1 MTSTPGTAPG
11 TPPGDRSRLRRRA
24 GTAAVAALLLAGVPA
39 GAAVSADAG
48 TPRTATGPQGQKL
61 TVSATTGL
69 APAGQKIRVQGE
81 GYGLTT
87 GIYVAL
93 CKDNGDNRVPSPCLG
108 GADMSGGS
116 KTSQWIVPPGDPYE
130 GDLASAF
137 GPGGTF
143 DVEIEVTEKGDGLDC
158 AEVACSVVTR
168 ADHRAAGNRT
178 QDVRIPVAFAG
189 QEPGEPGGGEGVDVP
204 AGTVSYTPAAEFTTA
219 GKPLDLLL
227 HPDSKKLY
235 VGADN
240 LPDTADVDERG
251 LHVLNPEDGTSESWI
266 TQAPGSTGALRASAA
281 ARIAGPLPGDGVV
294 YNYPLRGVGSAKS
307 GDQAASGVWL
317 AGSTITDIAPG
328 TTPDTVLVAQG
339 ATLSE
344 IERATGTATRT
355 LTLPGGTRFAADPER
370 GAVWYTDF
378 TGGKLHRVDLASF
391 TVTGSFDLPGGPGMA
406 GFTETDPATGAVWV
420 GVDRSV
426 VVFDAAGTLV
436 KTLVGKDLA
445 RDAAFDTETGRAY
458 VVWQDG
464 GDLSDPANDNN
475 GTLTVYGSE
484 DFAPAAKDLSL
495 PGNHSQ
501 AGAASLAVEPGGAT
515 VFVTSPAEGKI
526 TRLVRQVSPLVTHA
540 PTDLAAKEGEEVA
553 LTAEAEGTPEPTVR
567 WQVSTDGAQ
576 TWKDVEGATEP
587 ALTFTARTAHDG
599 YRYRAEFRNGVGTTR
614 TAAVTLTVTPAT
626 GGDSGGDTGG
636 DTGSTGDA
644 SNGGGSTGGDG
655 STGADGGTQPSG
667 GSTSDGSGSTGATTG
682 DSGST
687 GTATGDP
694 GSTGTTGGS
703 TGTSGGST
711 PSAGGSTGT
720 AGDSGSTVGGGVAG
734 GTGTAATSGGGSLAA
749 TGATVMSVT
758 LAAAG
763 LVGTGVLV
771 HRRAR
776 RRTEGAL

>member
-1 MTSTPGTAPG
+1 MTSTPGTSPG
-11 TPPGDRSRLRRRA
+11 TPPGGRSRLRRRA
-24 GTAAVAALLLAGVPA
+24 GTAAVAALLLAAVPA

-48 TPRTATGPQGQKL
+48 TPKTATGPQGQRL

-69 APAGQKIRVQGE
+69 DPAGQKLRVQGE

-116 KTSQWIVPPGDPYE
+116 RTSQWIVPPGDPYE

-143 DVEIEVTEKGDGLDC
+143 DVEIEITQKGDGLDC
-158 AEVACSVVTR
+158 AEVSCSVVTR
-168 ADHRAAGNRT
+168 ADHRAAGDRT

-189 QEPGEPGGGEGVDVP
+189 QEPGGGDGGEGVDVP
-204 AGTVSYTPAAEFTTA
+204 PGTVSYQAAADFTSA

-240 LPDTADVDERG
+240 LPDTADIDERG
-251 LHVLNPEDGTSESWI
+251 LHVLNPGDGTSESWI
-266 TQAPGSTGALRASAA
+266 SQAPGSTGELRASAA

-294 YNYPLRGVGSAKS
+294 YNYPLRGVGSAAS
-307 GDQAASGVWL
+307 GDEAASGVWL
-317 AGSTITDIAPG
+317 AGATITDIAPG

-355 LTLPGGTRFAADPER
+355 LTLPGGNRFAADPGR
-370 GAVWYTDF
+370 GALWYADF
-378 TGGKLHRVDLASF
+378 AGGKLHRVDLESF
-391 TVTGSFDLPGGPGMA
+391 TVSGSFDLPGGPGMA
-406 GFTETDPATGAVWV
+406 GFAATDPATGAVWI

-426 VVFDAAGTLV
+426 LVFDAAGTLV
-436 KTLVGKDLA
+436 RTLVGKDLA
-445 RDAAFDTETGRAY
+445 RDAAFDTATGRAY

-475 GTLTVYGSE
+475 GTLTVYDSE
-484 DFAPAAKDLSL
+484 DFAPAAKDVSL

-501 AGAASLAVEPGGAT
+501 AGAAALAVEPGGAT

-526 TRLVRQVSPLVTHA
+526 TKLVRQVSPLVTHA
-540 PTDLAAKEGEEVA
+540 PADLTAKEGEEVA

-567 WQVSTDGAQ
+567 WQVSTDGSQ
-576 TWKDVEGATEP
+576 TWQDVEGATEP
-587 ALTFTARTAHDG
+587 ALTFTARTAQDG
-599 YRYRAEFRNGVGTTR
+599 YRYRAEFRNTVGTTR

-636 DTGSTGDA
+636 DSGGDIGGDSGGDTGGAGDS
-644 SNGGGSTGGDG
+644 SNGSGSKGSDGSTGGD
-655 STGADGGTQPSG
+655 SGTQSAA
-667 GSTSDGSGSTGATTG
+667 GSTTG
-682 DSGST
+682 DANST
-687 GTATGDP
+687 GGY
-694 GSTGTTGGS
+694 GSS
-703 TGTSGGST
+703 NA
-711 PSAGGSTGT
+711 AGGSTGT
-720 AGDSGSTVGGGVAG
+720 AGGSGSTVGGGAG
-734 GTGTAATSGGGSLAA
+734 SVGGATGAAATSGGGSLAA
-749 TGATVMSVT
+749 TGTTVISVT
-758 LAAAG
+758 LLAAA
-763 LVGTGVLV
+763 LVGTGVLI
-771 HRRAR
+771 HRRTR
-776 RRTEGAL
+776 RRAEGAL

>member
-11 TPPGDRSRLRRRA
+11 GQSRLRRRA
-24 GTAAVAALLLAGVPA
+24 GTAAVAALLLAGIPV

-48 TPRTATGPQGQKL
+48 TPKTATGPQGQKL
-61 TVSATTGL
+61 TVSANTGL
-69 APAGQKIRVQGE
+69 DPAGQKVRVQGE

-130 GDLASAF
+130 GDLAQAF

-143 DVEIEVTEKGDGLDC
+143 DVEIEIAQKGDGLDC

-168 ADHRAAGNRT
+168 ADHRAAGDRT

-189 QEPGEPGGGEGVDVP
+189 QDPGDGGGEGVDVP
-204 AGTVSYTPAAEFTTA
+204 AGTISYKSAAEFTTA

-251 LHVLNPEDGTSESWI
+251 LHVLNPETGTSESWI
-266 TQAPGSTGALRASAA
+266 SQAPGSTGALRPSAA

-307 GDQAASGVWL
+307 GDEAASGVWL
-317 AGSTITDIAPG
+317 AGPTITDIAPG

-355 LTLPGGTRFAADPER
+355 LTLPGGTQFAADTER
-370 GAVWYTDF
+370 GALWYSDF
-378 TGGKLHRVDLASF
+378 AAGKMHRVDLTSF
-391 TVTGSFDLPGGPGMA
+391 TVSGSFDLPGGPGGMA

-426 VVFDAAGTLV
+426 LVFDAAGTLV

-445 RDAAFDTETGRAY
+445 RDAAFDTASGRAY
-458 VVWQDG
+458 VVRQDG

-475 GTLTVYGSE
+475 GTLTVYGTE
-484 DFAPAAKDLSL
+484 DFAVAAKDLSL

-501 AGAASLAVEPGGAT
+501 AGAASLAVEPGGTT

-526 TRLVRQVSPLVTHA
+526 TKLVRQVSPLVTRA
-540 PTDLAAKEGEEVA
+540 PADLTAEEGEEVA
-553 LTAEAEGTPEPTVR
+553 LTAEAEGAPEPTVR

-576 TWKDVEGATEP
+576 TWKDVEGATES
-587 ALTFTARTAHDG
+587 ALTFTARTAQDG
-599 YRYRAEFRNGVGTTR
+599 YRYRAEFRNDVGTTR
-614 TAAVTLTVTPAT
+614 TAAVTLTVTAAT
-626 GGDSGGDTGG
+626 GGDTGG
-636 DTGSTGDA
+636 DVGGDTGGNGDA
-644 SNGGGSTGGDG
+644 SNGVGSTGGDG
-655 STGADGGTQPSG
+655 ATGGDGGTQTSG
-667 GSTSDGSGSTGATTG
+667 GSTNGGSDSTG
-682 DSGST
+682 GS
-687 GTATGDP
+687 
-694 GSTGTTGGS
+694 GS
-703 TGTSGGST
+703 TGTSGGSSGT
-711 PSAGGSTGT
+711 VGG
-720 AGDSGSTVGGGVAG
+720 SGSTVGGGVAG

-763 LVGTGVLV
+763 LVGAGVLV

>member
-11 TPPGDRSRLRRRA
+11 GQSRLRRRA
-24 GTAAVAALLLAGVPA
+24 GTAAVAALLLAGIPV

-48 TPRTATGPQGQKL
+48 TPKTATGPQGQKL
-61 TVSATTGL
+61 TVSANTGL
-69 APAGQKIRVQGE
+69 DPAGQKVRVQGE

-130 GDLASAF
+130 GDLAQAF

-143 DVEIEVTEKGDGLDC
+143 DVEIEIAQKGDGLDC

-168 ADHRAAGNRT
+168 ADHRAAGDRT

-189 QEPGEPGGGEGVDVP
+189 QDPGDGGGEGVDVP
-204 AGTVSYTPAAEFTTA
+204 AGTISYKSAAEFTTA

-251 LHVLNPEDGTSESWI
+251 LHVLNPETGTSDSWI
-266 TQAPGSTGALRASAA
+266 SQAPGSTGALRASAA

-307 GDQAASGVWL
+307 GDEAASGVWL
-317 AGSTITDIAPG
+317 AGPTITDIAPG

-355 LTLPGGTRFAADPER
+355 LTLPGGTQFAADPER
-370 GAVWYTDF
+370 GALWYTDF
-378 TGGKLHRVDLASF
+378 AAGKMHRVDLTSF
-391 TVTGSFDLPGGPGMA
+391 TVSGSFDLPGGPGGMA

-426 VVFDAAGTLV
+426 LVFDAAGTLV

-445 RDAAFDTETGRAY
+445 RDAAFDTASGRAY
-458 VVWQDG
+458 VVRQDG

-475 GTLTVYGSE
+475 GTLTVYGTE
-484 DFAPAAKDLSL
+484 DFAVAAKDLSL

-501 AGAASLAVEPGGAT
+501 AGAASLAVEPGGTT

-526 TRLVRQVSPLVTHA
+526 TKLVRQVSPLVTRA
-540 PTDLAAKEGEEVA
+540 PADLTAKEGEEVA
-553 LTAEAEGTPEPTVR
+553 LTAEAEGAPEPTVR

-576 TWKDVEGATEP
+576 TWKDVEGATES
-587 ALTFTARTAHDG
+587 ALTFTARTAQDG
-599 YRYRAEFRNGVGTTR
+599 YRYRAEFRNDVGTTR
-614 TAAVTLTVTPAT
+614 TAAVTLTVTAAT
-626 GGDSGGDTGG
+626 GGDTGG
-636 DTGSTGDA
+636 DVGGDTGGNGDA
-644 SNGGGSTGGDG
+644 SNGVGSTGGDG
-655 STGADGGTQPSG
+655 ATGGDGGTQTSG
-667 GSTSDGSGSTGATTG
+667 GSTNGGSDSTG
-682 DSGST
+682 GS
-687 GTATGDP
+687 
-694 GSTGTTGGS
+694 GS
-703 TGTSGGST
+703 TGTSGGSSGT
-711 PSAGGSTGT
+711 VGG
-720 AGDSGSTVGGGVAG
+720 SGSTVGGGVAG

-763 LVGTGVLV
+763 LVGAGVLV

>member
-11 TPPGDRSRLRRRA
+11 TPPGGQSRLRRRA
-24 GTAAVAALLLAGVPA
+24 GTAAVAALLLAGIPV
-39 GAAVSADAG
+39 GAVVSADAG
-48 TPRTATGPQGQKL
+48 TPKTATGPQGQKL

-69 APAGQKIRVQGE
+69 DPAQQKVRVQGE

-130 GDLASAF
+130 GDLAQAF

-143 DVEIEVTEKGDGLDC
+143 DVDIEIAQKGDGLDC

-168 ADHRAAGNRT
+168 ADHRAAGDRT

-189 QEPGEPGGGEGVDVP
+189 QDPGDGGGEGVDVP
-204 AGTVSYTPAAEFTTA
+204 AGTVSYRSAADFTTA

-251 LHVLNPEDGTSESWI
+251 LHVLNPENGASESWI
-266 TQAPGSTGALRASAA
+266 SQAPGSTGALRASAA

-307 GDQAASGVWL
+307 GDEAATGVWL

-344 IERATGTATRT
+344 IGRATGTATRS
-355 LTLPGGTRFAADPER
+355 LTLPGGTQFAADPER
-370 GAVWYTDF
+370 KALWYTDF
-378 TGGKLHRVDLASF
+378 TAGKLHRVDLASF
-391 TVTGSFDLPGGPGMA
+391 TVSGSFDLPGGPGGMA

-420 GVDRSV
+420 GVGRSV
-426 VVFDAAGTLV
+426 LVFDAAGTLV
-436 KTLVGKDLA
+436 KTLLGKDLA
-445 RDAAFDTETGRAY
+445 RDAAFDTASGRAY

-475 GTLTVYGSE
+475 GTLTVYGTE
-484 DFAPAAKDLSL
+484 DFAVAAQDLSL

-526 TRLVRQVSPLVTHA
+526 TKLVRQVSPLVTRA
-540 PTDLAAKEGEEVA
+540 PADLTAKEGEEVA

-587 ALTFTARTAHDG
+587 ALTFTARTAQDG
-599 YRYRAEFRNGVGTTR
+599 YRYRAEFRNDVGTTR

-626 GGDSGGDTGG
+626 GGDTGG
-636 DTGSTGDA
+636 DVGGNGDA
-644 SNGGGSTGGDG
+644 SNGAGSTGSDG
-655 STGADGGTQPSG
+655 STVGDGGTQSSG
-667 GSTSDGSGSTGATTG
+667 GSTTGDSDSTGGSGSTGTSAGSTGTSDGSGA
-682 DSGST
+682 
-687 GTATGDP
+687 
-694 GSTGTTGGS
+694 
-703 TGTSGGST
+703 
-711 PSAGGSTGT
+711 
-720 AGDSGSTVGGGVAG
+720 TVGGGVAG

-763 LVGTGVLV
+763 LVGAGVLV

>member
-11 TPPGDRSRLRRRA
+11 GQSRLRRRA
-24 GTAAVAALLLAGVPA
+24 GTAAVAALLLAGIPV

-48 TPRTATGPQGQKL
+48 TPKTATGPQGQKL

-69 APAGQKIRVQGE
+69 DPAGQKVRVQGE

-130 GDLASAF
+130 GDLAQAF

-143 DVEIEVTEKGDGLDC
+143 DVEIEIAQKGDGLDC

-168 ADHRAAGNRT
+168 ADHRAAGDRT

-189 QEPGEPGGGEGVDVP
+189 QDPGDGGGEGVDVP
-204 AGTVSYTPAAEFTTA
+204 AGTISYKSAAEFTTA

-251 LHVLNPEDGTSESWI
+251 LHVLNPETGTSESWI
-266 TQAPGSTGALRASAA
+266 SQAPGSTGALRASAA

-307 GDQAASGVWL
+307 GDEAASGVWL
-317 AGSTITDIAPG
+317 AGPTITDIAPG

-355 LTLPGGTRFAADPER
+355 LTLPGGTQFAADPER
-370 GAVWYTDF
+370 GALWYTDF
-378 TGGKLHRVDLASF
+378 AAGKMHRVDLTSF
-391 TVTGSFDLPGGPGMA
+391 TVSGSFDLPGGPGGMA

-426 VVFDAAGTLV
+426 LVFDAAGTLV

-445 RDAAFDTETGRAY
+445 RDAAFDTASGRAY

-475 GTLTVYGSE
+475 GTLTVYGTE
-484 DFAPAAKDLSL
+484 DFAVAAKVLSL

-501 AGAASLAVEPGGAT
+501 AGAASLAVEPGGTT

-526 TRLVRQVSPLVTHA
+526 TKLVRQVSPLVTRA
-540 PTDLAAKEGEEVA
+540 PADLTAKEGEEVA
-553 LTAEAEGTPEPTVR
+553 LTAEAEGAPEPTVR

-576 TWKDVEGATEP
+576 TWKDVEGATES
-587 ALTFTARTAHDG
+587 ALTFTARTAQDG
-599 YRYRAEFRNGVGTTR
+599 YRYRAEFRNDVGTTR
-614 TAAVTLTVTPAT
+614 TAAVTLTVTAAT
-626 GGDSGGDTGG
+626 GGDTGG
-636 DTGSTGDA
+636 DVGGDTGGNGDA
-644 SNGGGSTGGDG
+644 SNGVGSTGGDG
-655 STGADGGTQPSG
+655 ATGGDGGTQTSG
-667 GSTSDGSGSTGATTG
+667 GSTNGGSDS
-682 DSGST
+682 
-687 GTATGDP
+687 
-694 GSTGTTGGS
+694 TGGS
-703 TGTSGGST
+703 GYTGTSGGSSGT
-711 PSAGGSTGT
+711 VGG
-720 AGDSGSTVGGGVAG
+720 SGSTVGGGVAG

-763 LVGTGVLV
+763 LVGAGVLV

>member
-1 MTSTPGTAPG
+1 MTSTPGIAPG
-11 TPPGDRSRLRRRA
+11 GQSRLRRRA
-24 GTAAVAALLLAGVPA
+24 GTAAVAALLLAGIPV

-48 TPRTATGPQGQKL
+48 TPKTATGPQGQKL
-61 TVSATTGL
+61 TVSANTGL
-69 APAGQKIRVQGE
+69 DPAGQKVRVQGE

-130 GDLASAF
+130 GDLAQAF

-143 DVEIEVTEKGDGLDC
+143 DVEIEIAQKGDGLDC

-168 ADHRAAGNRT
+168 ADHRAAGDRT

-189 QEPGEPGGGEGVDVP
+189 QDPGDGGGEGVDVP
-204 AGTVSYTPAAEFTTA
+204 AGTISYKSAAEFTTA

-251 LHVLNPEDGTSESWI
+251 LHVLNPETGTSDSWI
-266 TQAPGSTGALRASAA
+266 SQAPGSTGALRASAA

-307 GDQAASGVWL
+307 GDEAASGVWL

-355 LTLPGGTRFAADPER
+355 LTLPGGTQFAADPER
-370 GAVWYTDF
+370 GALWYTDF
-378 TGGKLHRVDLASF
+378 AAGKMHRVDLTSF
-391 TVTGSFDLPGGPGMA
+391 TVSGSFDLPGGPGGMA

-426 VVFDAAGTLV
+426 LVFDAAGTLV

-445 RDAAFDTETGRAY
+445 RDAAFDTASGRAY

-475 GTLTVYGSE
+475 GTLTVYGTE
-484 DFAPAAKDLSL
+484 DFAVAAKDLSL

-501 AGAASLAVEPGGAT
+501 AGAASLAVEPGGTT

-526 TRLVRQVSPLVTHA
+526 TKLVRQVSPLVTRA
-540 PTDLAAKEGEEVA
+540 PADLTAKEGEEVA
-553 LTAEAEGTPEPTVR
+553 LTAEAEGAPEPTVR

-576 TWKDVEGATEP
+576 TWKDVEGATES
-587 ALTFTARTAHDG
+587 ALTFTARTAQDG
-599 YRYRAEFRNGVGTTR
+599 YRYRAEFRNDVGTTR
-614 TAAVTLTVTPAT
+614 TAAVTLTVTAAT
-626 GGDSGGDTGG
+626 GGDTGG
-636 DTGSTGDA
+636 DVGGDTGGNGDA
-644 SNGGGSTGGDG
+644 SNGVGSTEGDGATGGDG
-655 STGADGGTQPSG
+655 GTQTSG
-667 GSTSDGSGSTGATTG
+667 GSTNGGSDSTG
-682 DSGST
+682 GS
-687 GTATGDP
+687 
-694 GSTGTTGGS
+694 GS
-703 TGTSGGST
+703 TGTSGGSSGT
-711 PSAGGSTGT
+711 VGG
-720 AGDSGSTVGGGVAG
+720 SGSTVGGGVAG

-763 LVGTGVLV
+763 LVGAGVLV

>member
-11 TPPGDRSRLRRRA
+11 GQSRLRRRA
-24 GTAAVAALLLAGVPA
+24 GTAAVAALLLAGIPV

-48 TPRTATGPQGQKL
+48 TPKTATGPQGQKL
-61 TVSATTGL
+61 TVSANTGL
-69 APAGQKIRVQGE
+69 DPAGQKVRVQGE

-130 GDLASAF
+130 GDLAQAF

-143 DVEIEVTEKGDGLDC
+143 DVEIEIAQKGDGLDC

-168 ADHRAAGNRT
+168 ADHRAAGDRT

-189 QEPGEPGGGEGVDVP
+189 QDPGDGGGEGVDVP
-204 AGTVSYTPAAEFTTA
+204 AGTISYKSAAEFTTA

-251 LHVLNPEDGTSESWI
+251 LHVLNPETGTSESWI
-266 TQAPGSTGALRASAA
+266 SQAPGSTGALRPSAA

-307 GDQAASGVWL
+307 GDEAASGVWL
-317 AGSTITDIAPG
+317 AGPTITDIAPG

-355 LTLPGGTRFAADPER
+355 LTLPGGTQFAADPER
-370 GAVWYTDF
+370 GALWYSDF
-378 TGGKLHRVDLASF
+378 AAGKMHRVDLTSF
-391 TVTGSFDLPGGPGMA
+391 TVSGSFDLPGGPGGMA

-426 VVFDAAGTLV
+426 LVFDAAGTLV

-445 RDAAFDTETGRAY
+445 RDAAFDTASGRAY
-458 VVWQDG
+458 VVRQDG

-475 GTLTVYGSE
+475 GTLTVYGTE
-484 DFAPAAKDLSL
+484 DFAVAAKDLSL

-501 AGAASLAVEPGGAT
+501 AGAASLAVEPGGTT

-526 TRLVRQVSPLVTHA
+526 TKLVRQVSPLVTRA
-540 PTDLAAKEGEEVA
+540 PADLTAKEGEEVA
-553 LTAEAEGTPEPTVR
+553 LTAEAEGAPEPTVR

-576 TWKDVEGATEP
+576 TWKDVEGATES
-587 ALTFTARTAHDG
+587 ALTFTARTAQDG
-599 YRYRAEFRNGVGTTR
+599 YRYRAEFRNDVGTTR
-614 TAAVTLTVTPAT
+614 TAAVTLTVTAAT
-626 GGDSGGDTGG
+626 GGDTGG
-636 DTGSTGDA
+636 DVGGDTGGNGDA
-644 SNGGGSTGGDG
+644 SNGVGSTGGDG
-655 STGADGGTQPSG
+655 ATGGDGGTQTSG
-667 GSTSDGSGSTGATTG
+667 GSTNGGSDSTG
-682 DSGST
+682 GS
-687 GTATGDP
+687 
-694 GSTGTTGGS
+694 GS
-703 TGTSGGST
+703 TGTSGGSSGT
-711 PSAGGSTGT
+711 VGGP
-720 AGDSGSTVGGGVAG
+720 GSTVGGGVAG

-763 LVGTGVLV
+763 LVGAGVLV

>member
-1 MTSTPGTAPG
+1 MTSTPGIAPG
-11 TPPGDRSRLRRRA
+11 TPPGGRSRLRRRA
-24 GTAAVAALLLAGVPA
+24 GTAAVAALLLAGIPV

-48 TPRTATGPQGQKL
+48 TPKTATGPQGQKL

-69 APAGQKIRVQGE
+69 DPAQQKVRVQGE

-130 GDLASAF
+130 GDLAQAF

-143 DVEIEVTEKGDGLDC
+143 DVEIEIAQKGDGLDC

-168 ADHRAAGNRT
+168 ADHRAAGDRT

-189 QEPGEPGGGEGVDVP
+189 QDPGDGGGEGVDVP
-204 AGTVSYTPAAEFTTA
+204 AGSVSYKSAADFTTA

-251 LHVLNPEDGTSESWI
+251 LHVLNPENGASESWI
-266 TQAPGSTGALRASAA
+266 SQAPGSTGALRASAA

-307 GDQAASGVWL
+307 GDAAATGVWL

-355 LTLPGGTRFAADPER
+355 LTLPGGTQFAADPER
-370 GAVWYTDF
+370 GALWYTDF
-378 TGGKLHRVDLASF
+378 TAGKLHRVDLASF
-391 TVTGSFDLPGGPGMA
+391 TVSGSFDLPGGSGGMA

-420 GVDRSV
+420 GVGRSV
-426 VVFDAAGTLV
+426 LVFDAAGTLV

-445 RDAAFDTETGRAY
+445 RDAAFDTASGRAY

-475 GTLTVYGSE
+475 GTLTVYGTE
-484 DFAPAAKDLSL
+484 DFAVAAQDLSL

-526 TRLVRQVSPLVTHA
+526 TKLVRQVSPLVTRA
-540 PTDLAAKEGEEVA
+540 PADLTAKEGEEVT
-553 LTAEAEGTPEPTVR
+553 LGAEAEGAPEPTVR

-576 TWKDVEGATEP
+576 TWKDVEGATES
-587 ALTFTARTAHDG
+587 ALTFTARTAQDG
-599 YRYRAEFRNGVGTTR
+599 YRYRAEFRNDVGTTR
-614 TAAVTLTVTPAT
+614 TAAVKLTVTPAT
-626 GGDSGGDTGG
+626 GGDTGG
-636 DTGSTGDA
+636 DVGGNGDA
-644 SNGGGSTGGDG
+644 SNGAGSTGSDGSTGGDG
-655 STGADGGTQPSG
+655 GTQSSG
-667 GSTSDGSGSTGATTG
+667 GSTTG
-682 DSGST
+682 DSDST
-687 GTATGDP
+687 G
-694 GSTGTTGGS
+694 GSGS

-711 PSAGGSTGT
+711 GTSDGSG
-720 AGDSGSTVGGGVAG
+720 ATVGGGVAG
-734 GTGTAATSGGGSLAA
+734 GAGTAATSGGGSLAA

-763 LVGTGVLV
+763 LVGAGVLV

-776 RRTEGAL
+776 RRTEAAL

>member
-11 TPPGDRSRLRRRA
+11 GQSRLRRRA
-24 GTAAVAALLLAGVPA
+24 GTAAVAALLLAGIPV

-48 TPRTATGPQGQKL
+48 TPKTATGPQGQKL

-69 APAGQKIRVQGE
+69 DPAGQKVRVQGE

-130 GDLASAF
+130 GDLAQAF

-143 DVEIEVTEKGDGLDC
+143 DVEIEIAQKGDGLDC

-168 ADHRAAGNRT
+168 ADHRAAGDRT

-189 QEPGEPGGGEGVDVP
+189 QDPGDGGGEGVDVP
-204 AGTVSYTPAAEFTTA
+204 AGTISYKSAAEFTTA

-251 LHVLNPEDGTSESWI
+251 LHVLNPETGTSESWI
-266 TQAPGSTGALRASAA
+266 SQAPGSTGALRASAA

-307 GDQAASGVWL
+307 GDEAASGVWL
-317 AGSTITDIAPG
+317 AGPTITDIAPG

-355 LTLPGGTRFAADPER
+355 LTLPGGTQFAADPER
-370 GAVWYTDF
+370 GALWYTDF
-378 TGGKLHRVDLASF
+378 AAGKMHRVDLTSF
-391 TVTGSFDLPGGPGMA
+391 TVSGSFDLPGGPGGMA

-426 VVFDAAGTLV
+426 LVFDAAGTLV

-445 RDAAFDTETGRAY
+445 RDAAFDTASGRAY

-475 GTLTVYGSE
+475 GTLTVYGTE
-484 DFAPAAKDLSL
+484 DFAVAAKVLSL

-501 AGAASLAVEPGGAT
+501 AGAASLAVEPGGTT

-526 TRLVRQVSPLVTHA
+526 TKLVRQVSPLVTRA
-540 PTDLAAKEGEEVA
+540 PADLTAKEGEEVA
-553 LTAEAEGTPEPTVR
+553 LTAEAEGAPEPTVR

-576 TWKDVEGATEP
+576 TWKDVEGATES
-587 ALTFTARTAHDG
+587 ALTFTARTAQDG
-599 YRYRAEFRNGVGTTR
+599 YRYRAEFRNDVGTTR
-614 TAAVTLTVTPAT
+614 TAAVTLTVTAAT
-626 GGDSGGDTGG
+626 GGDTGG
-636 DTGSTGDA
+636 DVGGDTGGNGDA
-644 SNGGGSTGGDG
+644 SNGVGSTGGDG
-655 STGADGGTQPSG
+655 ATGGDGGTQTSG
-667 GSTSDGSGSTGATTG
+667 GSTNGGSDS
-682 DSGST
+682 
-687 GTATGDP
+687 
-694 GSTGTTGGS
+694 TGGS
-703 TGTSGGST
+703 GYTGTSGGSSGT
-711 PSAGGSTGT
+711 VGG
-720 AGDSGSTVGGGVAG
+720 SGSTVGGGVAG

-758 LAAAG
+758 LPAAG
-763 LVGTGVLV
+763 LVGAGVLV

>member
-11 TPPGDRSRLRRRA
+11 TPTGGRGRPIRRA
-24 GTAAVAALLLAGVPA
+24 GTAAVAALLLAGIPV

-48 TPRTATGPQGQKL
+48 TPKTATGPQGQKL
-61 TVSATTGL
+61 TVSATAGL
-69 APAGQKIRVQGE
+69 DPDGQKVRVTGE

-143 DVEIEVTEKGDGLDC
+143 DVEIEITQKGDGLDC

-189 QEPGEPGGGEGVDVP
+189 QEPGEPGGEGVDVP
-204 AGTVSYTPAAEFTTA
+204 AGTVSYKAAADFTSA

-227 HPDSKKLY
+227 HPESKKLY

-251 LHVLNPEDGTSESWI
+251 LHVLNPEDGKAESWI
-266 TQAPGSTGALRASAA
+266 SQAPGSTGELRASAA

-294 YNYPLRGVGSAKS
+294 YNYPLRGVGSAKA
-307 GDQAASGVWL
+307 GDKSAVGVWL

-328 TTPDTVLVAQG
+328 TTKDTVLVAQG
-339 ATLSE
+339 AKLSE
-344 IERATGTATRT
+344 IERATGTAVRS
-355 LTLPGGTRFAADPER
+355 LTLPGGTQFAADPER
-370 GAVWYTDF
+370 GALWYSDF
-378 TGGKLHRVDLASF
+378 TAGKLHRVDLASF
-391 TVTGSFDLPGGPGMA
+391 AVTGTFDLPGAQGA
-406 GFTETDPATGAVWV
+406 TGFTEADPATGAVWV
-420 GVDRSV
+420 GVNRSV
-426 VVFDAAGTLV
+426 LVFDAAGKLL

-445 RDAAFDTETGRAY
+445 RDAAFDTATGRAY
-458 VVWQDG
+458 VAWQDG

-475 GTLTVYGSE
+475 GTLAVYDNE
-484 DFAPAAKDLSL
+484 DFAVASKDVSL

-501 AGAASLAVEPGGAT
+501 AGSASLAVEPGGSA
-515 VFVTSPAEGKI
+515 VYVTSPAEGKI
-526 TRLVRQVSPLVTHA
+526 TKLVRQVSPLVTRA
-540 PTDLAAKEGEEVA
+540 PADLTAKDGEEVS

-567 WQVSTDGAQ
+567 WQVSADDSQ
-576 TWKDVEGATEP
+576 TWKDVEGAAGP
-587 ALTFTARTAHDG
+587 ALTFTARTAQDG
-599 YRYRAEFRNGVGTTR
+599 YRYRAEFRNDVGTTR
-614 TAAVTLTVTPAT
+614 TTPVTLTVTAATGGGDT
-626 GGDSGGDTGG
+626 GGDSGGNG
-636 DTGSTGDA
+636 DT
-644 SNGGGSTGGDG
+644 SNGT
-655 STGADGGTQPSG
+655 
-667 GSTSDGSGSTGATTG
+667 DGSGSTGGTG
-682 DSGST
+682 STGAGSAGGDSGTQSAGGSTGGSGST
-687 GTATGDP
+687 GTA
-694 GSTGTTGGS
+694 GST
-703 TGTSGGST
+703 
-711 PSAGGSTGT
+711 
-720 AGDSGSTVGGGVAG
+720 GSTVGGGS
-734 GTGTAATSGGGSLAA
+734 TGAAATSGGGSLAA

-758 LAAAG
+758 LTAAA
-763 LVGTGVLV
+763 LVGAGVLV

>member
-11 TPPGDRSRLRRRA
+11 GQSRLRRRA
-24 GTAAVAALLLAGVPA
+24 GTAAVAALLLAGIPV

-48 TPRTATGPQGQKL
+48 TPKTATGPQGQKL
-61 TVSATTGL
+61 TVSANTGL
-69 APAGQKIRVQGE
+69 DPAGQKVRVQGE

-130 GDLASAF
+130 GDLAQAF

-143 DVEIEVTEKGDGLDC
+143 DVEIEIAQKGDGLDC

-168 ADHRAAGNRT
+168 ADHRAAGDRT

-189 QEPGEPGGGEGVDVP
+189 QDPGDGGGEGVDVP
-204 AGTVSYTPAAEFTTA
+204 AGTISYKSAAEFTTA

-251 LHVLNPEDGTSESWI
+251 LHVLNPETGTSESWI
-266 TQAPGSTGALRASAA
+266 SQAPGSTGALRASAA

-307 GDQAASGVWL
+307 GDEAASGVWL

-355 LTLPGGTRFAADPER
+355 LTLPGGTQFAADPER
-370 GAVWYTDF
+370 GALWYTDF
-378 TGGKLHRVDLASF
+378 AAGKMHRVDLTSF
-391 TVTGSFDLPGGPGMA
+391 TVSGSFDLPGGPGGMA

-426 VVFDAAGTLV
+426 LVFDAAGTLV

-445 RDAAFDTETGRAY
+445 RDAAFDTASGRAY
-458 VVWQDG
+458 VVRQDG

-475 GTLTVYGSE
+475 GTLTVYGTE
-484 DFAPAAKDLSL
+484 DFAVAAKDLSL

-501 AGAASLAVEPGGAT
+501 AGAASLAVEPGGTT

-526 TRLVRQVSPLVTHA
+526 TKLVRQVSPLVTRA
-540 PTDLAAKEGEEVA
+540 PADLTAEEGEEVA
-553 LTAEAEGTPEPTVR
+553 LTAEAEGAPEPTVR

-576 TWKDVEGATEP
+576 TWKDVEGATES
-587 ALTFTARTAHDG
+587 ALTFTARTAQDG
-599 YRYRAEFRNGVGTTR
+599 YRYRAEFRNDVGTTR
-614 TAAVTLTVTPAT
+614 TAAVTLTVTAAT
-626 GGDSGGDTGG
+626 GGDTGG
-636 DTGSTGDA
+636 DVGGDTDGNGDA
-644 SNGGGSTGGDG
+644 SNGAGSTGGDG
-655 STGADGGTQPSG
+655 ATGGDGGTQ
-667 GSTSDGSGSTGATTG
+667 
-682 DSGST
+682 
-687 GTATGDP
+687 
-694 GSTGTTGGS
+694 
-703 TGTSGGST
+703 TSGGST
-711 PSAGGSTGT
+711 NGGS
-720 AGDSGSTVGGGVAG
+720 DSTG

-763 LVGTGVLV
+763 LVGAGVLV

>member
-11 TPPGDRSRLRRRA
+11 TPAGGRGRPIRRA
-24 GTAAVAALLLAGVPA
+24 GTAAVAALLLAGIPV

-48 TPRTATGPQGQKL
+48 TPKTATGPQGQKL
-61 TVSATTGL
+61 TVSATAGL
-69 APAGQKIRVQGE
+69 DPDGQKVRVTGE

-143 DVEIEVTEKGDGLDC
+143 DVEIEITQKGDGLDC

-189 QEPGEPGGGEGVDVP
+189 QEPGEPGGEGVDVP
-204 AGTVSYTPAAEFTTA
+204 AGTVSYKAAADFTSA

-227 HPDSKKLY
+227 HPESKKLY

-251 LHVLNPEDGTSESWI
+251 LHVLNPEDGKVESWI
-266 TQAPGSTGALRASAA
+266 SQAPGSTGELRASAA

-294 YNYPLRGVGSAKS
+294 YNYPLRGVGSAKA
-307 GDQAASGVWL
+307 GDASAKGVWL

-328 TTPDTVLVAQG
+328 TTKDTVLVAQG
-339 ATLSE
+339 AKLSE
-344 IERATGTATRT
+344 IERATGTAVRS
-355 LTLPGGTRFAADPER
+355 LTLPGGAQFATDPER
-370 GAVWYTDF
+370 GALWYSDF
-378 TGGKLHRVDLASF
+378 TAGKLHRVDLASF
-391 TVTGSFDLPGGPGMA
+391 AVTGSFDLPGAQGA
-406 GFTETDPATGAVWV
+406 TGFTETDPATGAVWV
-420 GVDRSV
+420 GVNRSV
-426 VVFDAAGTLV
+426 LVFDAAGKLL

-445 RDAAFDTETGRAY
+445 RDAAFDTATGRAY
-458 VVWQDG
+458 VAWQDG

-475 GTLTVYGSE
+475 GTLTVYDNE
-484 DFAPAAKDLSL
+484 DFAVAAKDVSL

-501 AGAASLAVEPGGAT
+501 AGSASLAVEPGGSA
-515 VFVTSPAEGKI
+515 VYVTSPAEGKI
-526 TRLVRQVSPLVTHA
+526 TKLVRQVSPLVTRA
-540 PTDLAAKEGEEVA
+540 PADLTAKDGEEVS

-567 WQVSTDGAQ
+567 WQVSTDGSQ
-576 TWKDVEGATEP
+576 TWKDVEGASAST
-587 ALTFTARTAHDG
+587 LTFTARTAQDG
-599 YRYRAEFRNGVGTTR
+599 YRYRAEFRNDVGTTR
-614 TAAVTLTVTPAT
+614 TAPVTLTVTAAT
-626 GGDSGGDTGG
+626 GGDSGGNG
-636 DTGSTGDA
+636 DT
-644 SNGGGSTGGDG
+644 SNGT
-655 STGADGGTQPSG
+655 
-667 GSTSDGSGSTGATTG
+667 DGSGSTGGAGSTG
-682 DSGST
+682 DGSAGGDSGTQSAGGSTGGSGST
-687 GTATGDP
+687 GTA
-694 GSTGTTGGS
+694 GST
-703 TGTSGGST
+703 
-711 PSAGGSTGT
+711 
-720 AGDSGSTVGGGVAG
+720 GSTVGGG
-734 GTGTAATSGGGSLAA
+734 GTETAATSGGGSLAA

-758 LAAAG
+758 LAAAA
-763 LVGTGVLV
+763 LVGAGVLV

>member
-11 TPPGDRSRLRRRA
+11 TPPGGQSRLRRRA
-24 GTAAVAALLLAGVPA
+24 GTAAVAALLLAGIPV

-48 TPRTATGPQGQKL
+48 TPKTATGPQGQKL

-69 APAGQKIRVQGE
+69 DPAEQKVRVQGE

-130 GDLASAF
+130 GDLAQAF
-137 GPGGTF
+137 GPGGSF
-143 DVEIEVTEKGDGLDC
+143 DVEIEIAQKGDGLDC

-168 ADHRAAGNRT
+168 ADHRAAGDRT

-189 QEPGEPGGGEGVDVP
+189 QDPGDGGGEGVDVP
-204 AGTVSYTPAAEFTTA
+204 AGTVSYKSAAEFTTA

-251 LHVLNPEDGTSESWI
+251 LHVLNPGNGTSESWI
-266 TQAPGSTGALRASAA
+266 SQAPGSTGALRASAA

-307 GDQAASGVWL
+307 GDEAASGVWL

-355 LTLPGGTRFAADPER
+355 LTLPGGTQFAADPER
-370 GAVWYTDF
+370 GALWYTDF
-378 TGGKLHRVDLASF
+378 AAGKLHRVDLASF
-391 TVTGSFDLPGGPGMA
+391 TVSGSFDLPGAAGMA

-426 VVFDAAGTLV
+426 LVFDAAGTLV

-445 RDAAFDTETGRAY
+445 RDADFDTASGRAY

-475 GTLTVYGSE
+475 GTLTVYGTE
-484 DFAPAAKDLSL
+484 DFAVAAKDLSL

-526 TRLVRQVSPLVTHA
+526 TKLVRQVSPLVTRA
-540 PTDLAAKEGEEVA
+540 PADLTAKEGEEVA
-553 LTAEAEGTPEPTVR
+553 LSTEAEGTPEPTVR

-576 TWKDVEGATEP
+576 TWKDVEGATDS
-587 ALTFTARTAHDG
+587 ALTFTARTAQDG
-599 YRYRAEFRNGVGTTR
+599 YRYRAELRNDVGTTR
-614 TAAVTLTVTPAT
+614 TAAVTLTVTAAT
-626 GGDSGGDTGG
+626 GGGDTGG
-636 DTGSTGDA
+636 DTGGNGDA
-644 SNGGGSTGGDG
+644 SNGVGSTGSDGATGGDG
-655 STGADGGTQPSG
+655 GTQSSG
-667 GSTSDGSGSTGATTG
+667 GSTTG
-682 DSGST
+682 DSDST
-687 GTATGDP
+687 G
-694 GSTGTTGGS
+694 GSGS

-711 PSAGGSTGT
+711 GTAGGSTGT
-720 AGDSGSTVGGGVAG
+720 ADGSGSTVGGGVAG
-734 GTGTAATSGGGSLAA
+734 GTGTATTSGGGSLAA

-763 LVGTGVLV
+763 LVGAGVLV

>member
-11 TPPGDRSRLRRRA
+11 TPPGGRSRLRRRA
-24 GTAAVAALLLAGVPA
+24 GTAAVAALLLAGIPV

-48 TPRTATGPQGQKL
+48 TPKTATGPQGQKL

-69 APAGQKIRVQGE
+69 DPAQQKVRVQGE

-130 GDLASAF
+130 GDLAQAF

-143 DVEIEVTEKGDGLDC
+143 DVEIEIAQKGDGLDC
-158 AEVACSVVTR
+158 AEVACSIVTR
-168 ADHRAAGNRT
+168 ADHRAAGDRT

-189 QEPGEPGGGEGVDVP
+189 QDPGDGGGEGVDVP
-204 AGTVSYTPAAEFTTA
+204 AGTVSYKSAADFTTA

-251 LHVLNPEDGTSESWI
+251 LHVLNPENGASESWI
-266 TQAPGSTGALRASAA
+266 SQAPGSTGALRASAA

-307 GDQAASGVWL
+307 GDGAATGVWL

-328 TTPDTVLVAQG
+328 TTPGTVLVAQG

-355 LTLPGGTRFAADPER
+355 LTLPGGTQFAADPER
-370 GAVWYTDF
+370 GALWYTDF
-378 TGGKLHRVDLASF
+378 TAGKLHRVDLASF
-391 TVTGSFDLPGGPGMA
+391 TVSGSFDLPGGSGGMA

-420 GVDRSV
+420 GVGRSLL
-426 VVFDAAGTLV
+426 VFDAAGTLV

-445 RDAAFDTETGRAY
+445 RDAAFDTASGRAY

-475 GTLTVYGSE
+475 GTLTVYGTE
-484 DFAPAAKDLSL
+484 DFAVAAQDLSL

-526 TRLVRQVSPLVTHA
+526 TKLVRQVSPLVTRA
-540 PTDLAAKEGEEVA
+540 PADLTAKDGEEVA
-553 LTAEAEGTPEPTVR
+553 IRAEAEGTPEPTVR

-576 TWKDVEGATEP
+576 TWKDVEGATEF
-587 ALTFTARTAHDG
+587 ALTFTARTAQDG
-599 YRYRAEFRNGVGTTR
+599 YRYRAEFRNDVGTTR
-614 TAAVTLTVTPAT
+614 TAAVKLTVTPAT
-626 GGDSGGDTGG
+626 GGDTGG
-636 DTGSTGDA
+636 DVGGNGDA
-644 SNGGGSTGGDG
+644 SNGAGSTGSDGSTGGDG
-655 STGADGGTQPSG
+655 GTQSSG
-667 GSTSDGSGSTGATTG
+667 GSTTGGSDSTG
-682 DSGST
+682 GS
-687 GTATGDP
+687 
-694 GSTGTTGGS
+694 GS

-711 PSAGGSTGT
+711 GTSDGSG
-720 AGDSGSTVGGGVAG
+720 ATVGGGVAG
-734 GTGTAATSGGGSLAA
+734 GTGTAATSGGSSLAA

-763 LVGTGVLV
+763 LVGAGVLV

>member
-11 TPPGDRSRLRRRA
+11 TPPGGQSRLRRRA
-24 GTAAVAALLLAGVPA
+24 GTAAVAALLLAGIPV

-48 TPRTATGPQGQKL
+48 TPKTATGPQGQKL

-69 APAGQKIRVQGE
+69 DPAQQKVRVRGE

-93 CKDNGDNRVPSPCLG
+93 CKDNGENRVPSPCLG
-108 GADMSGGS
+108 GADMSGAS

-130 GDLASAF
+130 GDLAQAF

-143 DVEIEVTEKGDGLDC
+143 DVEIEIAQKGDGLDC

-168 ADHRAAGNRT
+168 ADHRAAGDRT

-189 QEPGEPGGGEGVDVP
+189 QDPGDGGGEGVDVP
-204 AGTVSYTPAAEFTTA
+204 AGTVSYKSAADFTTA

-251 LHVLNPEDGTSESWI
+251 LHVLNPENGASESWI
-266 TQAPGSTGALRASAA
+266 SQAPGSTGALRASAA

-307 GDQAASGVWL
+307 GDEAATGVWL

-344 IERATGTATRT
+344 IERATGTATRS
-355 LTLPGGTRFAADPER
+355 LTLPGGTQFAADPER
-370 GAVWYTDF
+370 KALWYTDF
-378 TGGKLHRVDLASF
+378 TAGKLHRVDLASF
-391 TVTGSFDLPGGPGMA
+391 TVSGSFDLPGGPGGMA

-420 GVDRSV
+420 GVGRSV
-426 VVFDAAGTLV
+426 LVFDAAGTLV
-436 KTLVGKDLA
+436 KTLLGKDLA
-445 RDAAFDTETGRAY
+445 RDAAFDTASGRAY

-475 GTLTVYGSE
+475 GTLTVYGTE
-484 DFAPAAKDLSL
+484 DFAVAAQDLSL

-526 TRLVRQVSPLVTHA
+526 TKLVRQVSPLVTRA
-540 PTDLAAKEGEEVA
+540 PADLTAKEDEEVA

-576 TWKDVEGATEP
+576 TWKDVEGATES
-587 ALTFTARTAHDG
+587 ALTFTARTAQDG
-599 YRYRAEFRNGVGTTR
+599 YRYRAEFRNDVGTTR
-614 TAAVTLTVTPAT
+614 TAAVTLTVTAAT
-626 GGDSGGDTGG
+626 GGDTGG
-636 DTGSTGDA
+636 DVGGNGDA
-644 SNGGGSTGGDG
+644 SNGAGSTGSDGSTGGDG
-655 STGADGGTQPSG
+655 GDGTQSSG
-667 GSTSDGSGSTGATTG
+667 GSTTGDSDSTGGSGSTGTSAGSTGTSDGSGA
-682 DSGST
+682 
-687 GTATGDP
+687 
-694 GSTGTTGGS
+694 
-703 TGTSGGST
+703 
-711 PSAGGSTGT
+711 
-720 AGDSGSTVGGGVAG
+720 TVGGGVAG

-763 LVGTGVLV
+763 LVGAGVLV